1 MQLLGNFQ
9 SNLTAFLYEQLLN
22 QLESSISKGQY
33 AGGTLFDTAA
43 AQRIQKEGQNFSTI
57 TVPAAGNTAFAEDLN
72 SPLDILQAR
81 YTAIA
86 NEVASLQ
93 AQIPGLLALINKES
107 GLIDKTLAAAEVEKW
122 GSQQPGLPTSQ
133 AFLWSFESGHGVTTN
148 NYPGGANAF
157 RTDPSNGVQYLPST
171 PDVSYVFN
179 QGLGGDGTIKE
190 GIGSPIIRRT
200 IPIKTIEWQFTP
212 NSPQSQF
219 EEIFGEDSTWAYL
232 ASLEPSPILTFG
244 PPNINVLLPFGG
256 SADGLFQASG
266 SVAGGSLPV
275 YVRILFHPRQQQITV
290 TAPTSGQTVTLSSY
304 NVTANTVQVFTTT
317 KVFVEGVDYS
327 VDEHATLT
335 VIPGGGLVGVTST
348 IMFDEFFPAYQ
359 CSIDQTNW
367 SPIFMLDPNRPYPDD
382 TTQFIPI
389 NIQNANFPLSDE
401 LGVPLGLF
409 IQMVGIPTSE
419 MVLQI
424 TTPGSQTFGENAQLV
439 VSLQRAVF
447 MDGLQLTPFTNFPPV
462 IQSIT
467 AYGFT
472 DDIQTVVLST
482 PLRLDRSTIIKF
494 PRQLARKFSIN
505 LYQQNYAVKEYISE
519 APDALRRDTLS
530 NLQSTLPFSVQRPP
544 AAIPQ
549 HFEGAMYE
557 FGIQDIAAIDDLPN
571 VPGVFASGP
580 YLVQGMP
587 EVIRLDTA
595 VDFMPQSPT
604 PAVYLAY
611 TAFDGN
617 DQVLASGEVAMAPG
631 TTILYP
637 SGVVADH
644 VDFFVKYVF
653 RGSLSIAEK
662 LKLQVTTR

>member
-1 MQLLGNFQ
+1 
-9 SNLTAFLYEQLLN
+9 
-22 QLESSISKGQY
+22 
-33 AGGTLFDTAA
+33 
-43 AQRIQKEGQNFSTI
+43 
-57 TVPAAGNTAFAEDLN
+57 
-72 SPLDILQAR
+72 
-81 YTAIA
+81 
-86 NEVASLQ
+86 
-93 AQIPGLLALINKES
+93 
-107 GLIDKTLAAAEVEKW
+107 
-122 GSQQPGLPTSQ
+122 
-133 AFLWSFESGHGVTTN
+133 
-148 NYPGGANAF
+148 
-157 RTDPSNGVQYLPST
+157 
-171 PDVSYVFN
+171 
-179 QGLGGDGTIKE
+179 
-190 GIGSPIIRRT
+190 
-200 IPIKTIEWQFTP
+200 
-212 NSPQSQF
+212 
-219 EEIFGEDSTWAYL
+219 
-232 ASLEPSPILTFG
+232 
-244 PPNINVLLPFGG
+244 
-256 SADGLFQASG
+256 
-266 SVAGGSLPV
+266 
-275 YVRILFHPRQQQITV
+275 
-290 TAPTSGQTVTLSSY
+290 
-304 NVTANTVQVFTTT
+304 
-317 KVFVEGVDYS
+317 
-327 VDEHATLT
+327 
-335 VIPGGGLVGVTST
+335 
-348 IMFDEFFPAYQ
+348 
-359 CSIDQTNW
+359 
-367 SPIFMLDPNRPYPDD
+367 MLDPNRPYPDD